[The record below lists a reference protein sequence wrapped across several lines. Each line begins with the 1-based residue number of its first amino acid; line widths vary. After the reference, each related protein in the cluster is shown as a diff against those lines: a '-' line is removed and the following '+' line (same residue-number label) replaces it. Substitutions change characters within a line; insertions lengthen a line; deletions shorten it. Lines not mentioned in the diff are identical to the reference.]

1 MSQSIGYVHLTVGY
15 LHMYISIAKEHM
27 KSKTSKILE
36 MMEMEQYIY
45 NIIIY
50 IYFRPWYGMVPPG
63 QLPLQLRPALPKAE
77 RDRNGSTN
85 KLHTRKMIGQAPT
98 AT

>member
-1 MSQSIGYVHLTVGY
+1 
-15 LHMYISIAKEHM
+15 
-27 KSKTSKILE
+27 

-45 NIIIY
+45 YIY
-50 IYFRPWYGMVPPG
+50 IYISDLGMAWYGMVPPG

>member
-1 MSQSIGYVHLTVGY
+1 MSQSIGYVYLTVGY

-45 NIIIY
+45 I
-50 IYFRPWYGMVPPG
+50 
-63 QLPLQLRPALPKAE
+63 
-77 RDRNGSTN
+77 
-85 KLHTRKMIGQAPT
+85 
-98 AT
+98 

>member
-45 NIIIY
+45 NYIY
-50 IYFRPWYGMVPPG
+50 ISDLGMVWYG
-63 QLPLQLRPALPKAE
+63 
-77 RDRNGSTN
+77 T
-85 KLHTRKMIGQAPT
+85 TRTT
-98 AT
+98 AVAVASCIAQS